1 MRGAFT
7 LIELLV
13 ALVILTLVMAVVI
26 PQGAKMLASYE
37 RSLERIKTNQKLSK
51 LKAKAFLQ
59 AKDLNITIEKKRYF
73 ILKKGVV
80 LETGND
86 NH

>member
-1 MRGAFT
+1 MKEAFT

-13 ALVILTLVMAVVI
+13 VLVILTLVMAVVV
-26 PQGAKMLASYE
+26 PQGAKMLSSYE
-37 RSLERIKTNQKLSK
+37 KSLAKIKGRQKLSK
-51 LKAKAFLQ
+51 NRAKAFLQ
-59 AKDLNITIEKKRYF
+59 GRDINVTVNNKHYI

-80 LETGND
+80 IEISHD

>member
-7 LIELLV
+7 LIEVLV
-13 ALVILTLVMAVVI
+13 VLIILTLVMAVVI
-26 PQGAKMLASYE
+26 PEGSKMLSGYKN
-37 RSLERIKTNQKLSK
+37 SLMKIKEKEKLSK
-51 LKAKAFLQ
+51 NKAEAFLQ
-59 AKDLNITIEKKRYF
+59 AKDINMTISNKHYI

-80 LETGND
+80 IEVGHD